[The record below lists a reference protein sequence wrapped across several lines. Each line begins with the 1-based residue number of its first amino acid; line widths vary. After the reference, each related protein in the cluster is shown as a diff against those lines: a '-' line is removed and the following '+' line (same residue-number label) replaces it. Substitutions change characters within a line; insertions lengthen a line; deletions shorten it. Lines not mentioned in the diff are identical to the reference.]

1 MISEYGSSRCR
12 EKKEPFRNYVGLHG
26 NASCGV
32 IESAGND
39 DALIMKAIREITG
52 RGNDAE
58 VRMRGNGKLVVY
70 EVKKSISIG

>member
-1 MISEYGSSRCR
+1 LISEYGSSRCR
-12 EKKEPFRNYVGLHG
+12 EKKEVFRNHVESHSGVSSSA
-26 NASCGV
+26 NAS
-32 IESAGND
+32 AAND

-58 VRMRGNGKLVVY
+58 VRMRGNGKLAVY

>member
-12 EKKEPFRNYVGLHG
+12 EKKELFRNYVGTHG

-32 IESAGND
+32 IASTGND

-52 RGNDAE
+52 RGNLA
-58 VRMRGNGKLVVY
+58 VF

>member
-1 MISEYGSSRCR
+1 MILEYGSSRCR
-12 EKKEPFRNYVGLHG
+12 EKKEPFKNYVGAHG

-32 IESAGND
+32 IASTGND

-58 VRMRGNGKLVVY
+58 IRMRGNGKLAVY